1 MIELHFMNGFVFVT
15 LGYTPKLPAI
25 LIEREQDD
33 PLNNEQFSSLCWTD
47 FWTVILISQNICGHV
62 VICVHVLE
70 YVNCCSV

>member
-33 PLNNEQFSSLCWTD
+33 PLNNEQFSSLGVGQI
-47 FWTVILISQNICGHV
+47 FGQSSLKIIGGHV